1 MFRRRLGPAYHLG
14 PFGRRCIG
22 KSRCDDMSCQ
32 PFQLVLAYAAYGCHA
47 FIPGVQHL
55 FSDVASTRLVPGGF
69 DYLATCFERRLAQ
82 LFQHT
87 LVVCRRYSQARLEEV
102 FQRFSRR
109 PCLAAFY
116 GKPGRIGRIARIG
129 LGCND
134 VVHGCVAHIAPLR
147 IVERNVLRVA
157 VGIAYDV
164 VGQDVPSE
172 LLELCAY
179 DPGRYVCARRAPI
192 TCAITRRLT

>member
-1 MFRRRLGPAYHLG
+1 MRPGAVVTRVAFFSEDLHPGSIRTLYVSEATGTGLSPRAVRAALHRKIPLRRYVVSALSARPCV
-14 PFGRRCIG
+14 RCVPMPCLHPTRAL
-22 KSRCDDMSCQ
+22 KK
-32 PFQLVLAYAAYGCHA
+32 
-47 FIPGVQHL
+47 
-55 FSDVASTRLVPGGF
+55 FSSDFPGG
-69 DYLATCFERRLAQ
+69 
-82 LFQHT
+82 
-87 LVVCRRYSQARLEEV
+87 
-102 FQRFSRR
+102 